1 MYVFIIEWVQSEG
14 RRNPEMRHVVGEE
27 KSQRCFMNWPENCP
41 SPTASPLTWI
51 KHQSW
56 DSHSVTCACVNYWTH
71 VRETDVQ
78 WDSFGR
84 FAVFVTDNVNFS
96 LFRCTECGVWIRFSV
111 EQFISES
118 SGWVSHGPFCW
129 WRHCLPVRECQQVSG
144 PSSGEFQLT
153 LEVFFLY

>member
-84 FAVFVTDNVNFS
+84 FAVFVTDRMWISLSLDVLNVESELDSQWNSSYLKALDGFLMVLS
-96 LFRCTECGVWIRFSV
+96 ADGDIVYL
-111 EQFISES
+111 SES
-118 SGWVSHGPFCW
+118 VSK
-129 WRHCLPVRECQQVSG
+129 CLGLPQVS
-144 PSSGEFQLT
+144 SN
-153 LEVFFLY
+153 